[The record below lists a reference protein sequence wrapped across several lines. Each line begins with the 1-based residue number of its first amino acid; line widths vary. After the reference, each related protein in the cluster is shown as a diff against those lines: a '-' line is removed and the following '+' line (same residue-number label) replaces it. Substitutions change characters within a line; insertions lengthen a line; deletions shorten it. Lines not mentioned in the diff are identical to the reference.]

1 MQCNASGRIAL
12 FIDDLRRAYCCVV
25 TCRGRFVSWQ
35 ADGPFPTT
43 RKTLYSG
50 GNLTVF
56 NLGKEDHGVYEC
68 VAASVVSSAI
78 TSTMLIIE
86 RTLYTP
92 CSEKSGIFVLERN
105 FTTTGSIFLQFSV
118 TITE

>member
-1 MQCNASGRIAL
+1 VCDGG
-12 FIDDLRRAYCCVV
+12 FCGVC
-25 TCRGRFVSWQ
+25 GK

-68 VAASVVSSAI
+68 VAASVVSSVI
-78 TSTMLIIE
+78 TSTLLIIE
-86 RTLYTP
+86 RTLRYVMSRDRTDHAGAREFSP
-92 CSEKSGIFVLERN
+92 YIRFASINETGFGFV
-105 FTTTGSIFLQFSV
+105 Q
-118 TITE
+118 TIECRCPIRWLAKPNS

>member
-1 MQCNASGRIAL
+1 MEVYINKYCDKNVKIECILCDSGRGL
-12 FIDDLRRAYCCVV
+12 
-25 TCRGRFVSWQ
+25 CRQ

-68 VAASVVSSAI
+68 VAASVVSSVI
-78 TSTMLIIE
+78 TSTLLIIE
-86 RTLYTP
+86 RTLRYVM
-92 CSEKSGIFVLERN
+92 SRD
-105 FTTTGSIFLQFSV
+105 TTEQMR
-118 TITE
+118 

>member
-1 MQCNASGRIAL
+1 VLTWRGGL
-12 FIDDLRRAYCCVV
+12 
-25 TCRGRFVSWQ
+25 CRQ

-78 TSTMLIIE
+78 TSTLLIIE
-86 RTLYTP
+86 RTLHIHRVP
-92 CSEKSGIFVLERN
+92 
-105 FTTTGSIFLQFSV
+105 
-118 TITE
+118 